1 MNSDKKTARRAGIL
15 YLILALTAPYGIIYV
30 PSKIIVWRDA
40 AATAK
45 NIIAHEFLFRTA
57 IVSDLFNQVIFLFLV
72 MVLYQLF
79 RQVSRSQARLMV
91 ALVLVSIPI
100 VFMVNVFKI
109 AALIVIKGGIWQSFE
124 SSQLHDLGEI
134 FLRVGIYGIQV
145 VQLFWGLWL
154 VPFGILVYRSG
165 FIPRILGV
173 FLITNGL
180 AYMIMCLTFL
190 LFPGYTNLV
199 SQLAMPFLLLGEI
212 PIIFW
217 LLIKGVKTPA
227 LAPAEA
233 GARTPVIA
241 PAERD

>member
-40 AATAK
+40 AATAR
-45 NIIAHEFLFRTA
+45 NIIEHEFLFRTA

-100 VFMVNVFKI
+100 VFLVNVFKI
-109 AALIVIKGGIWQSFE
+109 AALIIIKGGIWQSFE
-124 SSQLHDLGEI
+124 SGQLHDLGEI
-134 FLRVGIYGIQV
+134 FLRVGGYGIQI
-145 VQLFWGLWL
+145 VQLYWGLWL
-154 VPFGILVYRSG
+154 LPFGMLVYKSG
-165 FIPRILGV
+165 FIPRILGI
-173 FLITNGL
+173 FLFINGL
-180 AYMIMCLTFL
+180 TYMIMCLTFL
-190 LFPGYTNLV
+190 LFPGYLNIV

-227 LAPAEA
+227 A
-233 GARTPVIA
+233 ARA
-241 PAERD
+241 